1 MAKRTWRMAGKR
13 WGNNLLLFFFFTF
26 FVVLRLL
33 FFPKVFFSFL
43 TVFFFVRVGSKYS
56 LLKHWH
62 TVKSDRV
69 KSIPFCVL

>member
-13 WGNNLLLFFFFTF
+13 GGNNLLLFFFFTF

-33 FFPKVFFSFL
+33 FFPKSFFFFFNR
-43 TVFFFVRVGSKYS
+43 VFFVRVGSKYS

>member
-13 WGNNLLLFFFFTF
+13 GGNKSFTFFFFYF
-26 FVVLRLL
+26 FCRFTSFVFSKS
-33 FFPKVFFSFL
+33 FFFFFNR
-43 TVFFFVRVGSKYS
+43 VFFVRVGSKYS